1 MNALDH
7 FVKVESKQ
15 VLQSQVE
22 SRINQLENELEQM
35 VTTYRQ
41 DKDQFEKR
49 KDTLLKYK
57 NQTNFNN
64 QIVVKSHHQLDKEID
79 DQLYYLK
86 DRLMIQLNDIVKKHF
101 NTSTVT
107 NDFKTSLQT
116 STKQYID
123 DINQKLSLE
132 SSLIAERLKN
142 FYNKTFD
149 ELLTPT
155 IVELNEASILISKF
169 KHDFENKVSVHAI
182 SIHLNDLADKT
193 VRTIS
198 KKDLLKTSKA
208 KEIQKGILNDTMELI
223 DSPIVTFDDE
233 IKQNLNGYDEQAE
246 QYIEEYNIET
256 NKLIDSYLSININN
270 DLIERIEKIL
280 KEI

>member
-1 MNALDH
+1 M
-7 FVKVESKQ
+7 Q
-15 VLQSQVE
+15 
-22 SRINQLENELEQM
+22 
-35 VTTYRQ
+35 
-41 DKDQFEKR
+41 
-49 KDTLLKYK
+49 
-57 NQTNFNN
+57 
-64 QIVVKSHHQLDKEID
+64 
-79 DQLYYLK
+79 
-86 DRLMIQLNDIVKKHF
+86 
-101 NTSTVT
+101 
-107 NDFKTSLQT
+107 
-116 STKQYID
+116 
-123 DINQKLSLE
+123 
-132 SSLIAERLKN
+132 SSLITERLKN

>member
-132 SSLIAERLKN
+132 SSLITERLKN

>member
-1 MNALDH
+1 ML
-7 FVKVESKQ
+7 KK
-15 VLQSQVE
+15 
-22 SRINQLENELEQM
+22 
-35 VTTYRQ
+35 
-41 DKDQFEKR
+41 KR
-49 KDTLLKYK
+49 SVLLKYK

-132 SSLIAERLKN
+132 SSLITERLKN

-182 SIHLNDLADKT
+182 SIHLNE
-193 VRTIS
+193 S
-198 KKDLLKTSKA
+198 
-208 KEIQKGILNDTMELI
+208 
-223 DSPIVTFDDE
+223 
-233 IKQNLNGYDEQAE
+233 
-246 QYIEEYNIET
+246 
-256 NKLIDSYLSININN
+256 
-270 DLIERIEKIL
+270 
-280 KEI
+280 

>member
-1 MNALDH
+1 M
-7 FVKVESKQ
+7 
-15 VLQSQVE
+15 
-22 SRINQLENELEQM
+22 
-35 VTTYRQ
+35 
-41 DKDQFEKR
+41 
-49 KDTLLKYK
+49 
-57 NQTNFNN
+57 
-64 QIVVKSHHQLDKEID
+64 KSHHQLDKEID

-132 SSLIAERLKN
+132 SSLITERLKN

-169 KHDFENKVSVHAI
+169 KHEFENKVSVHAI